1 MFDWFDILFIVVAIC
16 TAIGVHLV
24 VKESN
29 FVGNEK
35 LILTMLAVSISAIIA
50 MHAFYLNT
58 SIGLMLL
65 YDLPVGLA
73 GIIIVY
79 VADYFV
85 ERWKLN
91 KFEKVL
97 LVAFIVLIV
106 CLSITTY
113 MTTQKAEVGKTLT
126 TDKTALKTS
135 SIMNVDGSVMYNNVK
150 PNVFNSMKQRLTA
163 AGVQVPQGNE
173 GDIEGFDTK
182 IYFKWDNETN
192 LTITIKDKPWY
203 ISNETITGK
212 MSDFVHN
219 YVEVND
225 W

>member
-1 MFDWFDILFIVVAIC
+1 
-16 TAIGVHLV
+16 
-24 VKESN
+24 
-29 FVGNEK
+29 
-35 LILTMLAVSISAIIA
+35 MLAVSISAIMA

-85 ERWKLN
+85 ERWKPK

-113 MTTQKAEVGKTLT
+113 MTTQKAEVAKTLT
-126 TDKTALKTS
+126 TEKTALKTY
-135 SIMNVDGSVMYNNVK
+135 SIINVDGSVTYNKVK

-173 GDIEGFDTK
+173 GDIEGYDTK
-182 IYFKWDNETN
+182 IHFKWDNATN

-212 MSDFVHN
+212 MTDFMHN